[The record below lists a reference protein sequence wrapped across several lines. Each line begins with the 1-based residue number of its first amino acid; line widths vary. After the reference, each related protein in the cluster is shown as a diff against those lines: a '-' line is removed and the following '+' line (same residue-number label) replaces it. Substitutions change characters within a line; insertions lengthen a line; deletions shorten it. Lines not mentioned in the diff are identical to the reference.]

1 MNQNN
6 NWKFLFYGYCK
17 KENKLFKLSISE
29 GRVGIKNNWDNG
41 YIETYKPYLKLDYMK
56 SIKVIKTEYQEMVE
70 SYLPSQVIASFQ
82 NDKDIIMN
90 RRLICLLEDVSKHK
104 MMLELVK

>member
-1 MNQNN
+1 MA
-6 NWKFLFYGYCK
+6 K
-17 KENKLFKLSISE
+17 
-29 GRVGIKNNWDNG
+29 
-41 YIETYKPYLKLDYMK
+41 
-56 SIKVIKTEYQEMVE
+56 

-82 NDKDIIMN
+82 NDKDIIIN